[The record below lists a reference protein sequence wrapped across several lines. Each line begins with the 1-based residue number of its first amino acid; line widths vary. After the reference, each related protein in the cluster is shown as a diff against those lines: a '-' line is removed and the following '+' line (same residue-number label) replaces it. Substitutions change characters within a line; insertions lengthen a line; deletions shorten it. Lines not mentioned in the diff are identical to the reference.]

1 MNTEQVQLFSS
12 ILALVALGGSITLWV
27 LRLVSRFSASA
38 AEFVRSVGDAALPLA
53 ATVAIAATA
62 GSLYF
67 SEVANFA
74 PCKLCW
80 WQRIAMFP
88 LSMTLSIAAIRRDLT
103 ARWYVLPAAAL
114 GLCVSV
120 YHYVIEWFP
129 TLEKTSCSLEAPCTQ
144 VWFRTFGFSSLAFMA
159 GCGFI
164 SIITLLLC
172 PKNTTNDPAPS

>member
-1 MNTEQVQLFSS
+1 MNAEQVQVFTS
-12 ILALVALGGSITLWV
+12 ILAIAALASSAGLW
-27 LRLVSRFSASA
+27 LSRLASRFNKPSADLVRTVGNSA
-38 AEFVRSVGDAALPLA
+38 LVLA
-53 ATVAIAATA
+53 AMVAIGATL

-67 SEVANFA
+67 SEIANYT

-80 WQRIAMFP
+80 WQRVAMFP
-88 LSMTLSIAAIRRDLT
+88 LSIVLSIAAVRKDRNIRL
-103 ARWYVLPAAAL
+103 YVLPVAIL

-129 TLEKTSCSLEAPCTQ
+129 TLEKTACDLDAPCTQ

-164 SIITLLLC
+164 AIITLLLC
-172 PKNTTNDPAPS
+172 PQKIAEDAH

>member
-1 MNTEQVQLFSS
+1 MDALSWVRTVLPMTAEQVQIFTS
-12 ILALVALGGSITLWV
+12 ILAIAALAGSIGLWL
-27 LRLVSRFSASA
+27 LRLVSRFSKTSG
-38 AEFVRSVGDAALPLA
+38 ELVRNVGDSALLLA
-53 ATVAIAATA
+53 AMVAVGATL

-67 SEVANFA
+67 SEIANYT

-88 LSMTLSIAAIRRDLT
+88 LSIGLSIAAVRKDRNIRL
-103 ARWYVLPAAAL
+103 YVLPVAVL

-120 YHYVIEWFP
+120 YHYIIEWFP
-129 TLEKTSCSLEAPCTQ
+129 TLEKTACDLTAPCTQ

-164 SIITLLLC
+164 AIITLLL
-172 PKNTTNDPAPS
+172 